1 MNTAKPITDDHWR
14 EVLDEESY
22 RVCREGGTE
31 RPFTGA
37 LLHNK
42 AHGEY
47 RCCCCAAPLFNSEAK
62 FDSGCGW
69 PSFDQALKGSI
80 RYLEDMSHGMHRIEV
95 RCASCDAHLGHV
107 FPDGPTE
114 TGQRYCINSVSM
126 QFEES

>member
-1 MNTAKPITDDHWR
+1 MNTTKPISDDHWR

-42 AHGEY
+42 AEGEY
-47 RCCCCAAPLFNSEAK
+47 RCRCCAAPLFNSEAK

-126 QFEES
+126 QFEEN